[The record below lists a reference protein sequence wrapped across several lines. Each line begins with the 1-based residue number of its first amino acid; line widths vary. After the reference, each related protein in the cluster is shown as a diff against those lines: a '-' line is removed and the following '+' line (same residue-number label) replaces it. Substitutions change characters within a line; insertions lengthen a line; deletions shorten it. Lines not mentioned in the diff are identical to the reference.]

1 MRRDLIPPT
10 LLFLLATACGGGAGA
25 DDPSHPANT
34 GGSNAATGGT
44 GTGGSSATGG
54 TGTGGSSASG
64 GTGGPGAGGSTAAT
78 GGTGTGGTGTG
89 GTSGIAGTANGG
101 GGAVAPTVADCPT
114 AALAG
119 TPLRRLTRFEYANSV
134 RDLLGVD
141 PAPAA
146 ELPADEVTNSF
157 DNNALVLTVSS
168 LHAEKYVLVSEV
180 LAKQAV
186 QSLSYI
192 STCPTSMSEDAC
204 ALDFARTF
212 GRRAFRRPITAEDET
227 MLLAAYAAGKTG
239 GTHLEG
245 MEVMIRAALQ
255 SPNFLYRFETTTP
268 AGAAA
273 LVPLD
278 QFEIATRL
286 AYLIWSSG
294 PDDALLDAAA
304 AGALSTPEAVAAKA
318 REMLASS
325 KARVSVGHFFNQ
337 WAGTTRLDIV
347 TKASAAFPGFTAAV
361 KAGMQKELPA
371 FVEHV
376 LWSGDHL
383 LSTLFTSQSA
393 FVTTELAAIYGVP
406 APAGSEVTPTLV
418 TLPASQGRAG
428 ILTQPGFLS
437 VQAHPDQTSPVLRGK
452 FVRSMLLCDP
462 PDPPPDD
469 VNITVP
475 SIDQGGTARERF
487 SAHLTAG
494 ASCNGCHSGMD
505 PIGLAFE
512 NFDAMGQ
519 YRTMENGRLIDVSGE
534 ILDAD
539 DPALAG
545 PFVGVLEMAQKLAA
559 SDLVRDCMATQWF
572 RFAVGRTEVQ
582 PDSCSLATLQ
592 ESFGAAGG
600 DLNELIVGITRT
612 DAFLYRAPVTP

>member
-1 MRRDLIPPT
+1 MRRALIP
-10 LLFLLATACGGGAGA
+10 LILSSAFAVACGGGSGP
-25 DDPSHPANT
+25 DNQTDPVNT
-34 GGSNAATGGT
+34 GGNAATGGT
-44 GTGGSSATGG
+44 GTGGSSG
-54 TGTGGSSASG
+54 TAGAGTGGGS
-64 GTGGPGAGGSTAAT
+64 GAGGSGT

-89 GTSGIAGTANGG
+89 GTSGSAGTAAGG
-101 GGAVAPTVADCPT
+101 GGAVAPTIEDCPT
-114 AALAG
+114 AVIAG

-134 RDLLGVD
+134 RDLLEVD
-141 PAPAA
+141 PAATA
-146 ELPADEVTNSF
+146 ELPADEVANNF
-157 DNNALVLTVSS
+157 DNNAVVLTVSS
-168 LHAEKYVLVSEV
+168 LHAEKYVLVSET

-186 QSLSYI
+186 QNLPAI
-192 STCPTSMSEDAC
+192 ANCVTSMSEDAC
-204 ALDFARTF
+204 ALEFARSF
-212 GRRAFRRPITAEDET
+212 GRRAFRRPITSDDET
-227 MLLAAYAAGKTG
+227 LLLAAYAAGKTG
-239 GTHLEG
+239 GTHAEG
-245 MEVMIRAALQ
+245 IEVMIRAALQ
-255 SPNFLYRFETTTP
+255 SPNFLYRLETTTP
-268 AGAAA
+268 ANPAAA
-273 LVPLD
+273 LVPLSP
-278 QFEIATRL
+278 FEVATRL
-286 AYLIWSSG
+286 SYLIWSSG

-304 AGALSTPEAVAAKA
+304 AGALSTPAAVAEKA

-325 KARVSVGHFFNQ
+325 KARRAVAHFFNQ

-347 TKASAAFPGFTAAV
+347 TKASTTFPAFTPAV
-361 KAGMQKELPA
+361 KAAMQKELPA

-376 LWSGDHL
+376 IWSGDHL

-393 FVTTELAAIYGVP
+393 FVTTDLAAVYGVP
-406 APAGSEVTPTLV
+406 APAGSDAVPTLV

-494 ASCNGCHSGMD
+494 ASCNGCHTGMD
-505 PIGLAFE
+505 PIGFAFE

-519 YRTMENGRLIDVSGE
+519 YRTMENGRPIDVSGE
-534 ILDAD
+534 IFDSE

-545 PFVGVLEMAQKLAA
+545 PFVGVREMAEKLAV
-559 SDLVRDCMATQWF
+559 SDQVRDCMATQWF
-572 RFAVGRTEVQ
+572 RFTVGRTEVQ

-592 ESFGAAGG
+592 TTFGAANG
-600 DLNELIVGITRT
+600 DLNELIVGITQT

>member
-10 LLFLLATACGGGAGA
+10 LLFLLATACGGGGPGS
-25 DDPSHPANT
+25 DEPNHPANT
-34 GGSNAATGGT
+34 GGSSAATGGT
-44 GTGGSSATGG
+44 GGGS
-54 TGTGGSSASG
+54 
-64 GTGGPGAGGSTAAT
+64 AT

-89 GTSGIAGTANGG
+89 GTGGTGGSGATTGGTGTGGSATGGTSGVAGTANGG
-101 GGAVAPTVADCPT
+101 GGAVAPTVEDCPT
-114 AALAG
+114 AEMAG

-146 ELPADEVTNSF
+146 DLPADEVTNSF
-157 DNNALVLTVSS
+157 DNNALVLTVSA
-168 LHAEKYVLVSEV
+168 LHAEKYVLVSET

-186 QSLSYI
+186 QNLGALS
-192 STCPTSMSEDAC
+192 SCDTTAMGEEAC
-204 ALDFARTF
+204 ALAFARSF
-212 GRRAFRRPITAEDET
+212 GRRAFRRPITTTDET
-227 MLLAAYAAGKTG
+227 MLMAAYAAGKTG
-239 GTHLEG
+239 GTHAEG
-245 MEVMIRAALQ
+245 IEVMIRAVLQ
-255 SPNFLYRFETTTP
+255 SSDFLYRLETTTP
-268 AGAAA
+268 ADAAA
-273 LVPLD
+273 KLVPLS
-278 QFEIATRL
+278 QFEVAARL
-286 AYLIWSSG
+286 SYLIWSSG

-304 AGALSTPEAVAAKA
+304 AGALGTSAAVAAKA
-318 REMLASS
+318 REMLASP
-325 KARVSVGHFFNQ
+325 KARGAVAHFFEQ
-337 WAGTTRLDIV
+337 WTGATRLDIV
-347 TKASAAFPGFTAAV
+347 SKHTGMFPTFTPAL

-371 FVEHV
+371 FIEHV

-393 FVTTELAAIYGVP
+393 FVTTELAAVYGVP
-406 APAGSEVTPTLV
+406 APAGSDVAPTLV
-418 TLPASQGRAG
+418 TLPAAQGRAG

-437 VQAHPDQTSPVLRGK
+437 VQGHPDQTSPVLRGK

-512 NFDAMGQ
+512 HFDAMGQ
-519 YRTMENGRLIDVSGE
+519 YREMENGRPIDVSGE
-534 ILDAD
+534 ILDTE
-539 DPALAG
+539 DPTLAG
-545 PFVGVLEMAQKLAA
+545 PFVGVLEMAQKLAG
-559 SDLVRDCMATQWF
+559 STQVRNCMATQWF
-572 RFAVGRTEVQ
+572 RFTVGRTEVQ

-592 ESFGAAGG
+592 TSFGASGG
-600 DLNELIVGITRT
+600 DLNELIVGITQT